1 MGHTASVTT
10 SSWLQ
15 LSRGAGWCSL
25 HTARGPKGSRL
36 ENVAARPSQCG
47 ITTVQQGRR
56 MANAGKHV
64 APQTHGARRAR
75 GHGCEEHDVDTQS
88 TAEDASAR
96 LWDAG
101 ADRLAEASLQAAP
114 VLRDL
119 GGARGRFLPQAAVR
133 LEQIAMDV
141 TIGRSWPEAR

>member
-15 LSRGAGWCSL
+15 LSRGGGWCSPP
-25 HTARGPKGSRL
+25 TALDPKGSRL
-36 ENVAARPSQCG
+36 GKVADRPSRCG

-56 MANAGKHV
+56 MAKTGKHV
-64 APQTHGARRAR
+64 APQTHGVRRAR
-75 GHGCEEHDVDTQS
+75 DHGCEDHDVHKQS

-101 ADRLAEASLQAAP
+101 ADGLAEASLQAAP
-114 VLRDL
+114 KLRDL
-119 GGARGRFLPQAAVR
+119 GGVRGRFLPQAAVR
-133 LEQIAMDV
+133 PRQHAMDV
-141 TIGRSWPEAR
+141 ALGQ